1 MSASGST
8 FPWRLVTVDIDGTLT
23 RVHGWREVAVAFGRI
38 PEYEGIDRKLRAGAF
53 DRNDYVAALLALARG
68 HTLSEVEEVLSRT
81 PKLDGIDPGVARL
94 RALGCRTALL
104 THNPTYV
111 TDWYRATFGFDD
123 AEGTPT
129 PPIGAGPIGP
139 VGRVGAD
146 KRRGLAALLA
156 RAAVPPSAVAHVGDG
171 PSDAELFPLV
181 GGGVALNSSSAAV
194 RAAADIAVSA
204 TDFRDVVGAL
214 GRLSPRA

>member
-1 MSASGST
+1 VSASGST
-8 FPWRLVTVDIDGTLT
+8 FPWLLVTVDIDGTLT
-23 RVHGWREVAVAFGRI
+23 RVHGWREIAMAFGRV
-38 PEYEGIDRKLRAGAF
+38 PEYEGIDRRFRADEL
-53 DRNDYVAALLALARG
+53 DRNGYVARLIDLARG
-68 HTLSEVEEVLSRT
+68 RTLSEVEEVLSRT
-81 PKLDGIDPGVARL
+81 PKLDGIGAGVARL

-129 PPIGAGPIGP
+129 PPIGRGPIGP
-139 VGRVGAD
+139 VGRVGVD
-146 KRRGLAALLA
+146 KRRGLAGLVA

-194 RAAADIAVSA
+194 RAAADIAIST
-204 TDFRDVVGAL
+204 TDFRDVVDAL